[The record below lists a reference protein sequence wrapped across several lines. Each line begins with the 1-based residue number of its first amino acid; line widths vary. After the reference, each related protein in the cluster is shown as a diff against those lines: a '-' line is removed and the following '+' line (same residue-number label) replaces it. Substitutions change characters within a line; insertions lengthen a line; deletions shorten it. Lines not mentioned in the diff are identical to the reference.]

1 MSQLCKKISIT
12 LVVFE
17 NRVETNANMKINFHV
32 WTFTEQVHKQ
42 RKKASSDFSLSWQ
55 KNTKSPSCPQVK
67 QFFSETSVL
76 MCSRVI
82 LHHHA
87 WSLVSDDLFWSLK
100 AVLLKEAKRLYFF
113 VTMEFF
119 VSITFATELVHRSKK
134 NEASTHCCFEKQ
146 TLKWQW
152 REDKII
158 CGKAN
163 SYFRRLSGP
172 FRKNEEISKVVYFF
186 SFGLKLKM
194 KLVETVSVTIGV
206 KFRQTSYASKT
217 N

>member
-1 MSQLCKKISIT
+1 MDVHWTSTEATKESQFRFFLELTKKIPSLHLAHKWNSFFLKHQFWCVHEWYCT
-12 LVVFE
+12 
-17 NRVETNANMKINFHV
+17 THV
-32 WTFTEQVHKQ
+32 
-42 RKKASSDFSLSWQ
+42 
-55 KNTKSPSCPQVK
+55 
-67 QFFSETSVL
+67 
-76 MCSRVI
+76 
-82 LHHHA
+82 

-100 AVLLKEAKRLYFF
+100 AVLLKEAKRPYFF
-113 VTMEFF
+113 VVYHIYNGTCPQ
-119 VSITFATELVHRSKK
+119 KK
-134 NEASTHCCFEKQ
+134 LKCQLIVAFEKQ

-152 REDKII
+152 KEDKII

>member
-1 MSQLCKKISIT
+1 MFGRSLNKYTSNERKPVQIFPWVDKKIPS
-12 LVVFE
+12 LHL
-17 NRVETNANMKINFHV
+17 A
-32 WTFTEQVHKQ
+32 HKWN
-42 RKKASSDFSLSWQ
+42 S
-55 KNTKSPSCPQVK
+55 
-67 QFFSETSVL
+67 FFSETSVL
-76 MCSRVI
+76 MCSETSVSHMVFGKRGPF
-82 LHHHA
+82 
-87 WSLVSDDLFWSLK
+87 LVTTSS
-100 AVLLKEAKRLYFF
+100 
-113 VTMEFF
+113 
-119 VSITFATELVHRSKK
+119 TFEGSKK
-134 NEASTHCCFEKQ
+134 ALLFCHNRIFRVYHICNETCPQEEKKKKMRRQLIVAFEKQ

-152 REDKII
+152 KEDKII

-163 SYFRRLSGP
+163 SYFRRLSGR

>member
-1 MSQLCKKISIT
+1 MD
-12 LVVFE
+12 V
-17 NRVETNANMKINFHV
+17 H
-32 WTFTEQVHKQ
+32 WTSTQATK
-42 RKKASSDFSLSWQ
+42 KKASSDFSLSWQ

-76 MCSRVI
+76 MCSETSVSHMVFGKRGPFLVTTSSTFEGSKKALLFCHNRIFRVYHI
-82 LHHHA
+82 CNGTCPQI
-87 WSLVSDDLFWSLK
+87 
-100 AVLLKEAKRLYFF
+100 EAKNKMRRQLI
-113 VTMEFF
+113 V
-119 VSITFATELVHRSKK
+119 A
-134 NEASTHCCFEKQ
+134 FEKQ

-152 REDKII
+152 KEDKII

-163 SYFRRLSGP
+163 SYFRRLSGR

>member
-17 NRVETNANMKINFHV
+17 NRIETNANMKINFHV

-55 KNTKSPSCPQVK
+55 KSTKSASCPQVK

-100 AVLLKEAKRLYFF
+100 AVLLRKQKGFTFLSHWNFSCLSHLQRNLSTEAK
-113 VTMEFF
+113 
-119 VSITFATELVHRSKK
+119 KK
-134 NEASTHCCFEKQ
+134 
-146 TLKWQW
+146 KW
-152 REDKII
+152 
-158 CGKAN
+158 GVN
-163 SYFRRLSGP
+163 SLLLW
-172 FRKNEEISKVVYFF
+172 KTN
-186 SFGLKLKM
+186 LKM
-194 KLVETVSVTIGV
+194 TVERRQNHLRQSQLIFQKTFRTLPQKWRNFQGCLFFLLWVEAQNEIGRNS
-206 KFRQTSYASKT
+206 FR
-217 N
+217 NDWC

>member
-1 MSQLCKKISIT
+1 MSQLYKKISIT
-12 LVVFE
+12 LFVFE
-17 NRVETNANMKINFHV
+17 NRIETNANMKINFHV

-42 RKKASSDFSLSWQ
+42 RKKASFFETVFFWNISFDVFTSDLAPRMIFGKRWPFLV
-55 KNTKSPSCPQVK
+55 TKSSTFQGSKKALLFCRNGIFHVYHICNGTCPQ
-67 QFFSETSVL
+67 
-76 MCSRVI
+76 I
-82 LHHHA
+82 
-87 WSLVSDDLFWSLK
+87 
-100 AVLLKEAKRLYFF
+100 EAKNKMRRQLI
-113 VTMEFF
+113 V
-119 VSITFATELVHRSKK
+119 A
-134 NEASTHCCFEKQ
+134 FEKQ

-152 REDKII
+152 RENKII

-172 FRKNEEISKVVYFF
+172 FRKNEEISKVVYYF

>member
-42 RKKASSDFSLSWQ
+42 RKKSSSDFSLSWQ
-55 KNTKSPSCPQVK
+55 KKQVSILPTSETVFFWNISFDVFTSDLAPSRMIFGKRWPFLVTKSST
-67 QFFSETSVL
+67 F
-76 MCSRVI
+76 
-82 LHHHA
+82 
-87 WSLVSDDLFWSLK
+87 
-100 AVLLKEAKRLYFF
+100 KEAKRLYFF
-113 VTMEFF
+113 VTLEFF

-152 REDKII
+152 KEDKII

-172 FRKNEEISKVVYFF
+172 FRKNEEISKVFYFF
-186 SFGLKLKM
+186 SVW
-194 KLVETVSVTIGV
+194 VEAQNEIGRNS
-206 KFRQTSYASKT
+206 FRIDWC
-217 N
+217 

>member
-1 MSQLCKKISIT
+1 MCKKISIT

-55 KNTKSPSCPQVK
+55 KKYQVSILPI
-67 QFFSETSVL
+67 SETVFFWNISFDVFTSDL
-76 MCSRVI
+76 
-82 LHHHA
+82 A
-87 WSLVSDDLFWSLK
+87 PWSLVSDEPFLVTKSSTFEGSKKALLFCHNGIFR
-100 AVLLKEAKRLYFF
+100 VYHIFNGTCPQEAKK
-113 VTMEFF
+113 E
-119 VSITFATELVHRSKK
+119 KK
-134 NEASTHCCFEKQ
+134 MRRQLIVAFEKQ
-146 TLKWQW
+146 TLKWQ
-152 REDKII
+152 RKEDKII

-194 KLVETVSVTIGV
+194 KLVETVSVSIGV
-206 KFRQTSYASKT
+206 KFRQTSYGSKT

>member
-1 MSQLCKKISIT
+1 MDVHWTSTQATKESQFRFFLELTK
-12 LVVFE
+12 
-17 NRVETNANMKINFHV
+17 
-32 WTFTEQVHKQ
+32 
-42 RKKASSDFSLSWQ
+42 

-76 MCSRVI
+76 MCSETSV
-82 LHHHA
+82 
-87 WSLVSDDLFWSLK
+87 SQMVFGKQGPFLVTTSS
-100 AVLLKEAKRLYFF
+100 
-113 VTMEFF
+113 
-119 VSITFATELVHRSKK
+119 TFEGSKK
-134 NEASTHCCFEKQ
+134 ALLFCHNRIFRVYHICNETCPQRKKKMRRQLIVAFEKQ
-146 TLKWQW
+146 TLKWQ
-152 REDKII
+152 RKEDKII

-163 SYFRRLSGP
+163 SYFRRLSGRFP
-172 FRKNEEISKVVYFF
+172 KNEEISKVVYFF

>member
-1 MSQLCKKISIT
+1 MFGRSLNKYTSN
-12 LVVFE
+12 E
-17 NRVETNANMKINFHV
+17 
-32 WTFTEQVHKQ
+32 
-42 RKKASSDFSLSWQ
+42 RKPVQIFPWVNK
-55 KNTKSPSCPQVK
+55 KNTKFPSCPQVK

-82 LHHHA
+82 LHHHT
-87 WSLVSDDLFWSLK
+87 WSLVSEDLFWSLK

-119 VSITFATELVHRSKK
+119 VSITFATELVHKK
-134 NEASTHCCFEKQ
+134 QNKKKRRQLIVAFEKQ
-146 TLKWQW
+146 SLKWQW
-152 REDKII
+152 KEDKII

>member
-1 MSQLCKKISIT
+1 
-12 LVVFE
+12 
-17 NRVETNANMKINFHV
+17 MKINFHV

-42 RKKASSDFSLSWQ
+42 RKKASSDFSLSY
-55 KNTKSPSCPQVK
+55 KKKKQVSILPT
-67 QFFSETSVL
+67 SETVFFLKHQFWCVL
-76 MCSRVI
+76 RHQS
-82 LHHHA
+82 HT
-87 WSLVSDDLFWSLK
+87 WSLVSEDLFWSLQ

-113 VTMEFF
+113 VTIEFF
-119 VSITFATELVHRSKK
+119 VSITFATKLVHRRKK
-134 NEASTHCCFEKQ
+134 MRRQLIVAFEKQ
-146 TLKWQW
+146 TLKLQW
-152 REDKII
+152 KEDKII
-158 CGKAN
+158 RGKAN
-163 SYFRRLSGP
+163 SYFRRLSGR

>member
-1 MSQLCKKISIT
+1 
-12 LVVFE
+12 
-17 NRVETNANMKINFHV
+17 MKINFHV

-55 KNTKSPSCPQVK
+55 KNKSPSCPQVK

-76 MCSRVI
+76 MCSETSVSQKRGPF
-82 LHHHA
+82 
-87 WSLVSDDLFWSLK
+87 LVTTSS
-100 AVLLKEAKRLYFF
+100 
-113 VTMEFF
+113 
-119 VSITFATELVHRSKK
+119 TFEGSKK
-134 NEASTHCCFEKQ
+134 ALLFCHNRIFRVYHICNETCPQKEKKMRRQLIVAFEKQ
-146 TLKWQW
+146 TLKLQW
-152 REDKII
+152 KEDKII
-158 CGKAN
+158 RGKAN
-163 SYFRRLSGP
+163 SYFRWLSGR

>member
-1 MSQLCKKISIT
+1 MFGRSLNKYTSN
-12 LVVFE
+12 E
-17 NRVETNANMKINFHV
+17 
-32 WTFTEQVHKQ
+32 
-42 RKKASSDFSLSWQ
+42 RKPVQIFPWVDK

-100 AVLLKEAKRLYFF
+100 AVLLRKQKDFTFLSHWNFSCLSHLQRNLSTEAK
-113 VTMEFF
+113 
-119 VSITFATELVHRSKK
+119 KK

-152 REDKII
+152 KEDKII

>member
-1 MSQLCKKISIT
+1 
-12 LVVFE
+12 
-17 NRVETNANMKINFHV
+17 MKINFHV

-55 KNTKSPSCPQVK
+55 KSTKSASCPQVK
-67 QFFSETSVL
+67 QFFFLKHQFWCVL
-76 MCSRVI
+76 RHQS
-82 LHHHA
+82 HT
-87 WSLVSDDLFWSLK
+87 WSLVSEDLFWSLQ

-113 VTMEFF
+113 VTIEFF
-119 VSITFATELVHRSKK
+119 VSITFATKLVHRRKK
-134 NEASTHCCFEKQ
+134 MRRQLIVAFEKQ
-146 TLKWQW
+146 TLKLQW
-152 REDKII
+152 KEDKII
-158 CGKAN
+158 RGKAN
-163 SYFRRLSGP
+163 SYFRRLSGR

-194 KLVETVSVTIGV
+194 NLVETVSVTIGV

>member
-1 MSQLCKKISIT
+1 MFGRSLNKYTRDEKKSQFRFFLELTK
-12 LVVFE
+12 
-17 NRVETNANMKINFHV
+17 
-32 WTFTEQVHKQ
+32 
-42 RKKASSDFSLSWQ
+42 

-82 LHHHA
+82 FGKR
-87 WSLVSDDLFWSLK
+87 WPFLVTKSS
-100 AVLLKEAKRLYFF
+100 
-113 VTMEFF
+113 
-119 VSITFATELVHRSKK
+119 TFEGSKK
-134 NEASTHCCFEKQ
+134 ASLFSHNGIFRVYHIYNGTCPQKKLKRQLIVAFEKQ

-152 REDKII
+152 KEDKII

-163 SYFRRLSGP
+163 SYFRRLSDP
-172 FRKNEEISKVVYFF
+172 SKNEEISKVVYFF

-206 KFRQTSYASKT
+206 KFRQTSYGSKT

>member
-42 RKKASSDFSLSWQ
+42 RKKSSSDFSLSWQ

-67 QFFSETSVL
+67 QFFSETSLL

-100 AVLLKEAKRLYFF
+100 AVLLRKQKDFTFLSHWNFSCLSHLQRNLSTEA
-113 VTMEFF
+113 
-119 VSITFATELVHRSKK
+119 KK

-146 TLKWQW
+146 TLKMTVERRQNHL
-152 REDKII
+152 RQSQLIFQKT
-158 CGKAN
+158 
-163 SYFRRLSGP
+163 FRTLP
-172 FRKNEEISKVVYFF
+172 KNEEISKFVYFF

>member
-1 MSQLCKKISIT
+1 MFGRSLNKYTSNERKPVQIFFWVDKKIPSLHLAHKWNNFFWNISFDVFT
-12 LVVFE
+12 SDLAPSRMIFGKRWPFLV
-17 NRVETNANMKINFHV
+17 
-32 WTFTEQVHKQ
+32 
-42 RKKASSDFSLSWQ
+42 
-55 KNTKSPSCPQVK
+55 TKSST
-67 QFFSETSVL
+67 F
-76 MCSRVI
+76 
-82 LHHHA
+82 
-87 WSLVSDDLFWSLK
+87 
-100 AVLLKEAKRLYFF
+100 KEAKRLYFF
-113 VTMEFF
+113 VTLEFF
-119 VSITFATELVHRSKK
+119 VSITFATELVHRSKKK

>member
-1 MSQLCKKISIT
+1 MFGRSLNKYTSNERNPVQIFPWVEKK
-12 LVVFE
+12 
-17 NRVETNANMKINFHV
+17 N
-32 WTFTEQVHKQ
+32 
-42 RKKASSDFSLSWQ
+42 
-55 KNTKSPSCPQVK
+55 KSPSCPQVK

-100 AVLLKEAKRLYFF
+100 AVLLRKQKDFTFLSHWNFSCLSHLQRNLSTEA
-113 VTMEFF
+113 
-119 VSITFATELVHRSKK
+119 KK

-172 FRKNEEISKVVYFF
+172 FRKNEDISKIVFILIQEFHVVHEIASPLSMF
-186 SFGLKLKM
+186 
-194 KLVETVSVTIGV
+194 TV
-206 KFRQTSYASKT
+206 
-217 N
+217 

>member
-1 MSQLCKKISIT
+1 MFGRSLNKYTSNERKPVQIFPWVDKKVPSLHLAHKWNSFFLKHQFWCVLRHHSRT
-12 LVVFE
+12 WSFVSE
-17 NRVETNANMKINFHV
+17 N
-32 WTFTEQVHKQ
+32 
-42 RKKASSDFSLSWQ
+42 
-55 KNTKSPSCPQVK
+55 
-67 QFFSETSVL
+67 
-76 MCSRVI
+76 
-82 LHHHA
+82 
-87 WSLVSDDLFWSLK
+87 LFWSLQ
-100 AVLLKEAKRLYFF
+100 AVLLKEAKRFYFF
-113 VTMEFF
+113 VTIEFF
-119 VSITFATELVHRSKK
+119 VSITFATKLVHRRKK
-134 NEASTHCCFEKQ
+134 MRRQLIVAFEKQ

-152 REDKII
+152 KEDKII

-163 SYFRRLSGP
+163 SYFRRLSGR

>member
-1 MSQLCKKISIT
+1 MFGRSLNKYTSNERNPVQIFPWVEKKKQVSILPTSETVFFWNISFDVFTSDLEPSRMIFGKGWPF
-12 LVVFE
+12 LV
-17 NRVETNANMKINFHV
+17 
-32 WTFTEQVHKQ
+32 
-42 RKKASSDFSLSWQ
+42 
-55 KNTKSPSCPQVK
+55 TKSST
-67 QFFSETSVL
+67 F
-76 MCSRVI
+76 
-82 LHHHA
+82 
-87 WSLVSDDLFWSLK
+87 
-100 AVLLKEAKRLYFF
+100 KEAKRLYFF
-113 VTMEFF
+113 VTLEFF

-152 REDKII
+152 KEDKII

>member
-1 MSQLCKKISIT
+1 MFGRSLNKYTSNERNPVQIFPWVDKKKQVSILPTSETVFFWNISFDVFTSDLAPSRMIFGKRWPF
-12 LVVFE
+12 LVTKSSTFE
-17 NRVETNANMKINFHV
+17 GS
-32 WTFTEQVHKQ
+32 
-42 RKKASSDFSLSWQ
+42 KKALLFCH
-55 KNTKSPSCPQVK
+55 NGIFRVYHICNGTCPQ
-67 QFFSETSVL
+67 
-76 MCSRVI
+76 
-82 LHHHA
+82 
-87 WSLVSDDLFWSLK
+87 
-100 AVLLKEAKRLYFF
+100 EAK
-113 VTMEFF
+113 
-119 VSITFATELVHRSKK
+119 KK
-134 NEASTHCCFEKQ
+134 LRRQLIVAFEKQ
-146 TLKWQW
+146 TLKWQ
-152 REDKII
+152 RKEDKII

>member
-1 MSQLCKKISIT
+1 
-12 LVVFE
+12 
-17 NRVETNANMKINFHV
+17 MKPPFRRWFQRIDCSKAKGF
-32 WTFTEQVHKQ
+32 TFCH
-42 RKKASSDFSLSWQ
+42 D
-55 KNTKSPSCPQVK
+55 
-67 QFFSETSVL
+67 
-76 MCSRVI
+76 RVI
-82 LHHHA
+82 F
-87 WSLVSDDLFWSLK
+87 VFIT
-100 AVLLKEAKRLYFF
+100 F
-113 VTMEFF
+113 VTNL
-119 VSITFATELVHRSKK
+119 STEEKK
-134 NEASTHCCFEKQ
+134 LKCQLIVAFEKQ

-152 REDKII
+152 KEDKII

-172 FRKNEEISKVVYFF
+172 FRRNEEISKVVYFF